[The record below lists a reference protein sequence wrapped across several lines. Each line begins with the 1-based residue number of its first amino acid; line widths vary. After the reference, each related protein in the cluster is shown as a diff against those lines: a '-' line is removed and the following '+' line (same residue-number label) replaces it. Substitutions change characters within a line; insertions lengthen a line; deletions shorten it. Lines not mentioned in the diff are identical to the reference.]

1 MGSSRTSRSA
11 PESSERLS
19 RPAAA
24 VEQVLALADLRGKTL
39 AVALS
44 GGVDSVVLLHLLAR
58 MAPRQGYALR
68 AIHVDHG
75 LSANSRRWAGFCR
88 RLCRDLGVPLEVRR
102 VKVGKSRGIGLEA
115 AARAARRAAFARV
128 RAEALALAHHLDDQ
142 AETVLM
148 NLLRGAGLR
157 GASGMPVRGELG
169 GKLVVRPLLAVP
181 RTAIVRY
188 ARAHSLTW
196 VEDEMNEDPS
206 LTRGYLRQRVLPLLE
221 QRYPRWREALA
232 RAARHFAEADALL
245 RRGAPTPPALLLREH
260 FTEHGLRPPSE
271 RRLAD
276 MLRQLSGRGARIAIR
291 HDGAV
296 LRAYRGKLT
305 LERPAPPGKFRPVK
319 WSGERRLRLP
329 ALAGELRLR
338 AMRGAG
344 IDRVRLEAGE
354 VRVRQR
360 QGGERLQPDPA
371 RPRRTLKNLFQEAGV
386 PPWWRERLPLLYC
399 DGELVW
405 VPGLGID
412 VRYRTAPGA
421 PGLVP
426 EWLPEDELSRAQA
439 LVFTRFD
446 RGAW

>member
-1 MGSSRTSRSA
+1 MGSSRISPSA
-11 PESSERLS
+11 TETRARLS
-19 RPAAA
+19 GPAAA
-24 VEQVLALADLRGKTL
+24 VEQVLAQTDLRGKTL

-44 GGVDSVVLLHLLAR
+44 GGVDSVVLLNLLKQL
-58 MAPRQGYALR
+58 APRYGYALR

-75 LSANSRRWAGFCR
+75 LSANSVRWAAFCR
-88 RLCRDLGVPLEVRR
+88 RLCRDRGVPLEVRR
-102 VKVGKSRGIGLEA
+102 VKVGERRGIGIEA
-115 AARAARRAAFARV
+115 AARAARRAALARA
-128 RAEALALAHHLDDQ
+128 RAHAVALAHHLDDQ

-148 NLLRGAGLR
+148 NLLRGTGLR
-157 GASGMPVRGELG
+157 GASGMPVRGTLLG
-169 GKLVVRPLLAVP
+169 KAVVRPLLAVP

-188 ARAHSLTW
+188 ARAHGLQW
-196 VEDEMNEDPS
+196 VEDEMNDDPS

-245 RRGAPTPPALLLREH
+245 RRHAAMPPALVLRDQLAER
-260 FTEHGLRPPSE
+260 GLRAPTE

-276 MLRQLSGRGARIAIR
+276 MLRQLSGRGARTAIR
-291 HDGAV
+291 HDGVV
-296 LRAYRGKLT
+296 LHAYRGKIT
-305 LERPAPPGKFRPVK
+305 LERPAPPVQFAPIK

-329 ALAGELRLR
+329 SPAGELRLR
-338 AMRGAG
+338 PARGAG
-344 IDRVRLEAGE
+344 IDRARLEAGE
-354 VRVRQR
+354 VHVRQR
-360 QGGERLQPDPA
+360 RGGERLQLDPA

-386 PPWWRERLPLLYC
+386 PPWWRERLPLLCC

-412 VRYRTAPGA
+412 ARYRTAPGA

-426 EWLPEDELSRAQA
+426 EWRPGDGLSQAQA

-446 RGAW
+446 RGA